1 MVSFWTGTGV
11 GTVAVRQIA
20 WQSAYSTSKS
30 APREAT
36 QAGRAVMEG
45 APTVSASVDATKSEA
60 IARTLRAIDIYLL
73 YHVSRRPDADWRA
86 LLPSASRRSL
96 PTEKGT

>member
-1 MVSFWTGTGV
+1 MVSVWTGV
-11 GTVAVRQIA
+11 GTVAVRHQTA

-73 YHVSRRPDADWRA
+73 YHVSRDQTQTGK
-86 LLPSASRRSL
+86 LSRRSM